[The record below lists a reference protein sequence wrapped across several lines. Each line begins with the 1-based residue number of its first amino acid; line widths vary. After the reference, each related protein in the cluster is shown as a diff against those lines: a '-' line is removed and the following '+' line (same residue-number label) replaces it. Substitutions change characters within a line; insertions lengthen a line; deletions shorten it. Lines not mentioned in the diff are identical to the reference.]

1 MMQWPDLL
9 SGKNL
14 CLHNVHQV
22 NITDCPSA
30 QRVQQRDT
38 REKSLFSTDN
48 SI

>member
-1 MMQWPDLL
+1 MQWPGIL
-9 SGKNL
+9 SGKLL
-14 CLHNVHQV
+14 CLRKVHQV
-22 NITDCPSA
+22 NITDCPSS